1 MRRPFVLPLL
11 ALVVVASGLL
21 VPVAQAGA
29 TGNGIFSIAPTTTP
43 GTNPIHFRPFFNPQ
57 LRPGQTSSDSVTVTN
72 ESSNPLTLRLYAAD
86 AFNTRNGAFS
96 IRPRNWPKNHM
107 GAWIQLPIGIVTL
120 PAHTGDLIPF
130 TYSVPSGVTPGD
142 YAGGIVAEQTQSTP
156 AKNGSVHI
164 GVLQAVGVAVFG
176 RVAGPLNPGL
186 TVSSV
191 SVSVDRSIASQFGGA
206 VNATV
211 NYAIT
216 NTGNQN
222 LRPKVKVA
230 LSPLFG
236 GGQSHVVQ
244 LHQLLPGSTV
254 TLAWTFKNVVPF
266 GYLSATVTANAGG
279 VQATASNNA
288 VVIPWGLV
296 LILIVLVVLV
306 WWMVRRRRRNRAE
319 LEA

>member
-1 MRRPFVLPLL
+1 M
-11 ALVVVASGLL
+11 
-21 VPVAQAGA
+21 PVAQAGA

-86 AFNTRNGAFS
+86 AFNASTGAFS

-120 PAHTGDLIPF
+120 PADTGDLIPF
-130 TYSVPSGVTPGD
+130 MYSVPSGVTPGD
-142 YAGGIVAEQTQSTP
+142 YMGGIVAEQTQSTP

-186 TVSSV
+186 TVNSV
-191 SVSVDRSIASQFGGA
+191 SVSVDRSIASQFGGGLTPPSTMRSQTR
-206 VNATV
+206 ATQFAPEGESRFV
-211 NYAIT
+211 AS
-216 NTGNQN
+216 
-222 LRPKVKVA
+222 LWRRPEPRCPTA
-230 LSPLFG
+230 STPT
-236 GGQSHVVQ
+236 
-244 LHQLLPGSTV
+244 GSTV

-296 LILIVLVVLV
+296 LILIVLIVLV
-306 WWMVRRRRRNRAE
+306 WWMVRRRRQNRAE